1 MVIEMLGTHENID
14 RRIKEPNL
22 EPVDVLL
29 LTLDAETY
37 LEKSLDSIYREI
49 PVNKVIVLD
58 GGSKDET
65 LEILKQY
72 PRVEIHV
79 RPNIRTTG
87 KGVEFVF
94 SRATTPWVAMIDADM
109 ELSQGWYDEMAKHK
123 DKYDYFE
130 SKRIMHYEFYREVPG
145 STDMN
150 KRSGAWGQLG
160 RLDCFKNYHVDDDY
174 MWRHTD
180 RLLIQVVRNNGY
192 RHGKVA
198 TTYHYHH
205 TTDKPMYESD
215 ADKKGSRL
223 VFEEPTLEILD
234 KANRERTLDIS
245 RKAVVKYLDPEFIYP
260 SDVDGLLLTLT
271 KLDMEWVKK
280 TNVKWYNALVEYKKR
295 RHIKARI
302 AGVAISNI
310 MVGETIALIRTITK
324 AIKDYVKHITNH

>member
-1 MVIEMLGTHENID
+1 MLGTHENID

-29 LTLDAETY
+29 FTLDAETY
-37 LEKSLDSIYREI
+37 LKNSLDSIYREI

-79 RPNIRTTG
+79 RPDIRTTG
-87 KGVEFVF
+87 KGFEFMF
-94 SRATTPWVAMIDADM
+94 SRATTSWVAMIDADM
-109 ELSQGWYDEMAKHK
+109 ELSPGWYDEMAMYK

-130 SKRIMHYEFYREVPG
+130 SKRIMHYEFYREVPE
-145 STDMN
+145 SIDMN
-150 KRSGAWGQLG
+150 KRSAACGQLG
-160 RLDCFKNYHVDDDY
+160 RLECLKNYHVDDDY

-180 RLLIQVVRNNGY
+180 RLLRQVVEKNGY
-192 RHGKVA
+192 RFGKVA

-215 ADKKGSRL
+215 AEKRGSRL

-234 KANRERTLDIS
+234 KANREKTLEIS
-245 RKAVVKYLDPEFIYP
+245 RKAIVKYLDPEFIYP
-260 SDVDGLLLTLT
+260 RDDDGVLLDLT

-280 TNVKWYNALVEYKKR
+280 TNVKWYNVLAEYR
-295 RHIKARI
+295 RKNYIKVKLARTMGSI
-302 AGVAISNI
+302 DTLTA
-310 MVGETIALIRTITK
+310 TIVLIRTITK
-324 AIKDYVKHITNH
+324 AFKDYMKHITNH